1 MTSKEDLKRAMEFYC
16 SLEKDSIVIKEAATI
31 LKKLTMEHLESL
43 EKFTRKE
50 VRLIRSGEKIS
61 AVRSVM
67 KRLGLGLVDSKRHVE
82 SHSFYAGE

>member
-1 MTSKEDLKRAMEFYC
+1 MTSKEDLKQAMEFYC

-31 LKKLTMEHLESL
+31 FKKLAIDHLESL

-50 VRLIRSGEKIS
+50 VRFIRSGEKIS

-67 KRLGLGLVDSKRHVE
+67 KRLKLGLIDAKRHVE